1 MFLDNAVL
9 QVTEVIHDD
18 GSPTEKTFEH
28 VPTEIGAEEAEEVGG
43 GCDMISWCLG
53 TSPPDLPAAR
63 VPDMMIPRWVWSTC

>member
-1 MFLDNAVL
+1 MTLDASLSLIPVVL

-43 GCDMISWCLG
+43 GWDDSL
-53 TSPPDLPAAR
+53 T
-63 VPDMMIPRWVWSTC
+63 